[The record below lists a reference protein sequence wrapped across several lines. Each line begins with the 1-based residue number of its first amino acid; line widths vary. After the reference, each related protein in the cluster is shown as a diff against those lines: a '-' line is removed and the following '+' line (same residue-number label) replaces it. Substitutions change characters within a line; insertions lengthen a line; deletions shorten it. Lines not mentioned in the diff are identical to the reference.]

1 MRFFDRTYEIQ
12 KLRDIKAKSLD
23 VAQFTIVTGRRRI
36 GKTSLILKAFEDEK
50 ILYFFVSRKSESELC
65 EDFLGEIQRQ
75 LGVVT
80 FGTPTKFSEI
90 FSQIVQFAK
99 SQPITLFIDEFQDFV
114 RVNKSIFSD
123 MQRIWDLNKGESKIN
138 LIVCGSVISMMN
150 NIFRNQKE
158 PLFGRQT
165 QEIRVKPFAPS
176 VLKEILNEYYP
187 NYNNEDLL
195 ALYTF
200 TGGVAKYV
208 EHFVDNQIFTLADML
223 KNICQRDSVF
233 INEGKITL
241 VEEFGRDY
249 GVYFSILSAIATGR
263 NTRAKIEE
271 FIGKEVGGYLT
282 KLDSD
287 FGLIRRNLPLFD
299 KPSGNNMKYIL
310 DDNFFVFWFRF
321 IYKYNYM
328 IEIAA
333 YEKLRQIIERDY
345 TVFSGIALEKY
356 FREKFIESGDY
367 TRIGGWWN
375 RKGDV
380 EIDII
385 AADELLESVTFYE
398 VKRQSQKIDLALLE
412 SRKNEFLKATHQF
425 KGYKIDIKGLS
436 IEDM

>member
-50 ILYFFVSRKSESELC
+50 ILYFFVSRKSEAELC

-150 NIFRNQKE
+150 NIFSNQKE

-287 FGLIRRNLPLFD
+287 FDWDNSSYKEEKQDFKEFD
-299 KPSGNNMKYIL
+299 L
-310 DDNFFVFWFRF
+310 
-321 IYKYNYM
+321 
-328 IEIAA
+328 
-333 YEKLRQIIERDY
+333 
-345 TVFSGIALEKY
+345 
-356 FREKFIESGDY
+356 
-367 TRIGGWWN
+367 TRHKV
-375 RKGDV
+375 RSD
-380 EIDII
+380 
-385 AADELLESVTFYE
+385 
-398 VKRQSQKIDLALLE
+398 
-412 SRKNEFLKATHQF
+412 
-425 KGYKIDIKGLS
+425 YKIPSLS
-436 IEDM
+436 DLPKECNDDLSDEGAKTRDGDKNGNTKANS